1 MNASTAIIQ
10 DKRIVTN
17 GNTYAIKLRI
27 TFNRVQKYY
36 PLNVHLTVE
45 DWEKLKQSNLRG
57 ELKEIKLLCNKFEQR
72 AVEIIRQIPEFSFT
86 EFNKRF
92 LNNQK
97 SEKADVFS
105 FFEKYIH
112 ELNTQERTG
121 TAISYNNAL
130 VSFKSYLNDKRRKTL
145 PFEMVNPEFL
155 NQYENWMTSKGNSL
169 TTVGIY
175 LRSLRTIIN
184 QAIDKNLVKTEDYPF
199 GIRKYQI
206 PASRNVKKALV
217 KSDIKKIVDYEPAN
231 GAIDKARD
239 LWLFSYLCNGAN
251 IKDIALLKYK
261 NLDKK
266 CIQFTRSKT
275 ERSTKQDLKP
285 IVVMRI
291 PKIDE
296 ILTKWGALPMDSN
309 NYVFGIVSDA
319 DSAVQK
325 KAKINQATKT
335 INKYMKRIGK
345 ELEIELDLTTYTARH
360 SFATILKRSGASTEF
375 IGESLGHKNNKTT
388 ENYLDSFEDE
398 MKLEFQ
404 NKLMEF

>member
-17 GNTYAIKLRI
+17 ENTYAIKLRI

-72 AVEIIRQIPEFSFT
+72 AVEIIRQIPEFSFS

-130 VSFKSYLNDKRRKTL
+130 VSFKSFLNDKRRKTL

-184 QAIDKNLVKTEDYPF
+184 QAIDKSLVKMEDYPF
-199 GIRKYQI
+199 GVRKYQI
-206 PASRNVKKALV
+206 PASRNTKKALV
-217 KSDIKKIVDYEPAN
+217 KSDIKKIVDYKPAN
-231 GAIDKARD
+231 GAIGKARD

-251 IKDIALLKYK
+251 VKDIALLKYK

-266 CIQFTRSKT
+266 CIQFIRSKT

-296 ILTKWGALPMDSN
+296 ILTKWGALPIEPN
-309 NYVFGIVSDA
+309 NYVFGIVSDT

-404 NKLMEF
+404 NKLLDF